1 MWPKIHFTY
10 VSVYQQ
16 YIMEMPVSIINMH
29 KTPRSISKIKL
40 IKLNFP
46 NINATFFQNNTSK
59 LCHILYITVVGQNYI
74 MWSIAIYKLSYTN
87 SPKRDC
93 PLHCQSFLIYLIYDM
108 LWYDVVWCG
117 VWCGV
122 VWCDVMWS
130 DLIWYD
136 MIWHDTIRYDKIRC
150 DAIRY
155 DMLIFDMIDYL
166 RSRIDSTDR

>member
-16 YIMEMPVSIINMH
+16 YIIEMSLSVINMH

-46 NINATFFQNNTSK
+46 NINAIFFFQNYTFK
-59 LCHILYITVVGQNYI
+59 LYHILHITVVGQNYI
-74 MWSIAIYKLSYTN
+74 MWSIAIYTLSNTN

-122 VWCDVMWS
+122 VWCGVVWCDQ
-130 DLIWYD
+130 IWYD
-136 MIWHDTIRYDKIRC
+136 MIWYNMIRYDTIRYD
-150 DAIRY
+150 AMRY
-155 DMLIFDMIDYL
+155 D
-166 RSRIDSTDR
+166 RIW